1 MANAYKILGQQNP
14 GASNTA
20 LVTAGASEEIIIST
34 VVIANREAAANTFRL
49 YVLTSGGSVTDKE
62 YIAYDAQIAANDTIT
77 LTLGVT
83 LSNSEVLGCYGSD
96 TNVSFNAFG
105 TVITQEFK

>member
-20 LVTAGASEEIIIST
+20 LVTAGAAEEIIVSS
-34 VVIANREAAANTFRL
+34 VVIANRESASNTFRL

-62 YIAYDAQIAANDTIT
+62 YVAYDTSIGANDTIT
-77 LTLGVT
+77 LTLGIT
-83 LSNSEVLGCYGSD
+83 LGNSEVLGVYGSD

-105 TVITQEFK
+105 TVIT